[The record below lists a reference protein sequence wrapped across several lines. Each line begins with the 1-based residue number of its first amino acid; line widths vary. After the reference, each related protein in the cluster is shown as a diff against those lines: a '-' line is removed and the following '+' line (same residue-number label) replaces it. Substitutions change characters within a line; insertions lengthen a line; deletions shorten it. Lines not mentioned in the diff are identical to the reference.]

1 MTLEERIKKLKCT
14 DLFKSF
20 EEADL
25 RGFVENVSELYLARD
40 ELLIKEGEVAQEMFI
55 LLEGEL
61 CIHRQR
67 LSIATIKPVDYVG
80 EMALIETKPRSATV
94 QANADSILLKI
105 TPDQFRHFFSQ
116 QPKALFSIMKRLSR
130 RIRKD
135 TEVIAEEFTKA
146 NILIHDMRNLMSSFF
161 LLELLEQDSTD
172 QSAQK
177 YIHLMYNARQDLN
190 MMMDEAMANVKRLH
204 CTKTIAVNSFSEL
217 VNELME
223 TELRLHPDLSDK
235 QVQVSIV
242 ADLPPFPFS
251 RLEIRRV
258 LVNLILN
265 AAQASKRGDI
275 VRVLVSRK
283 NGQAEVQIEDQ
294 GCGIPGDLAEKIF
307 EPHYTT
313 KENGNGLG
321 LSSCRQ
327 IIEER
332 HGGTLTFRSSL
343 GLGTTFIFTLP
354 LE

>member
-1 MTLEERIKKLKCT
+1 MTLEERIKKLKYT
-14 DLFKSF
+14 DLFKFF

-25 RGFVENVSELYLARD
+25 RGFLENVSELYLARD
-40 ELLIKEGEVAQEMFI
+40 ELLFKEGEVAQEMFI

-61 CIHRQR
+61 CIHKQR
-67 LSIATIKPVDYVG
+67 RSIATIKPVDYVG

-94 QANADSILLKI
+94 QANADSILLK
-105 TPDQFRHFFSQ
+105 TTQTRFRPFFSQ

-161 LLELLEQDSTD
+161 LLELLEQNITD

-223 TELRLHPDLSDK
+223 TELRLHPDLSD
-235 QVQVSIV
+235 
-242 ADLPPFPFS
+242 
-251 RLEIRRV
+251 
-258 LVNLILN
+258 
-265 AAQASKRGDI
+265 
-275 VRVLVSRK
+275 
-283 NGQAEVQIEDQ
+283 
-294 GCGIPGDLAEKIF
+294 
-307 EPHYTT
+307 
-313 KENGNGLG
+313 
-321 LSSCRQ
+321 
-327 IIEER
+327 
-332 HGGTLTFRSSL
+332 
-343 GLGTTFIFTLP
+343 
-354 LE
+354 